1 LLAHSLE
8 VLTYGQK
15 AAERGLLVGPA
26 AAKMDGAKERQ
37 SKTTSLTYV
46 GEARRAAHP
55 ARPEQDERLRE

>member
-1 LLAHSLE
+1 M
-8 VLTYGQK
+8 
-15 AAERGLLVGPA
+15 GPA

-55 ARPEQDERLRE
+55 ARPEQDERLRERVGLPGASAYANIRSLRSTTL